1 MNALTASTVAG
12 NYRHALTLIAQ
23 GEDLM
28 YVNLTEW
35 IEARRQ
41 GVSLSDLR
49 KATGVSRD
57 YANALIHLGRLV
69 EASGHRQ
76 GDALPDRGWDALR
89 MDVDA
94 IVRDNVA
101 TLEDLIGDID
111 GTEGLPGLDAL
122 LAVAGDKARASRKRK
137 DRKRQE
143 EETGETGEETPDEGD
158 RQDLADTPPTRGNG
172 ALIADALAALA
183 RVNVET
189 MTDEEATALATLVR
203 QATAMG
209 RAWMDARQETRKAS

>member
-35 IEARRQ
+35 TEARRQ
-41 GVSLSDLR
+41 GVSLSALR

-76 GDALPDRGWDALR
+76 GDPLPDRGWDALR

-101 TLEDLIGDID
+101 TLEDMIGDLD

-122 LAVAGDKARASRKRK
+122 LIVAGDKARASRKRK
-137 DRKRQE
+137 DRAASKATDE
-143 EETGETGEETPDEGD
+143 TPVTGEETGEEGETATP
-158 RQDLADTPPTRGNG
+158 APTRGNA
-172 ALIADALAALA
+172 ALIADALAALS
-183 RVNVET
+183 RVDAQT
-189 MTDEEATALATLVR
+189 MTDEEATALVTLVK

>member
-35 IEARRQ
+35 VEARRQ

-101 TLEDLIGDID
+101 TLEDLIGDMD
-111 GTEGLPGLDAL
+111 GTEGLPGIDAL
-122 LAVAGDKARASRKRK
+122 LVVAGDKARASRKRK
-137 DRKRQE
+137 DRATNKATD
-143 EETGETGEETPDEGD
+143 ETPDTGEETPDEGET
-158 RQDLADTPPTRGNG
+158 ATPAPTRGNA

-189 MTDEEATALATLVR
+189 MTDEEATALASLVK

-209 RAWMDARQETRKAS
+209 RAWLDARQETRKAS

>member
-12 NYRHALTLIAQ
+12 NYRHALALIAQ

-28 YVNLTEW
+28 YINLTEW
-35 IEARRQ
+35 VGARRQ

-94 IVRDNVA
+94 MVRDNVA
-101 TLEDLIGDID
+101 TLEDLIGEMD

-122 LAVAGDKARASRKRK
+122 LVVAGDKARASRKRK

-143 EETGETGEETPDEGD
+143 ETDETPVTGEETPDEGET
-158 RQDLADTPPTRGNG
+158 ATPAPTRANA
-172 ALIADALAALA
+172 ALIADALAAIA
-183 RVNVET
+183 RVDAET

-209 RAWMDARQETRKAS
+209 RAWMDARQETSKAS

>member
-1 MNALTASTVAG
+1 MNAITASTVAG
-12 NYRHALTLIAQ
+12 NYRQALALIAQ
-23 GEDLM
+23 GEDQM

-35 IEARRQ
+35 VDARRQ

-76 GDALPDRGWDALR
+76 GDALPYRGWDALR
-89 MDVDA
+89 QDVDA

-101 TLEDLIGDID
+101 TLDGMVGDLD
-111 GTEGLPGLDAL
+111 GTEGLPGIDAL
-122 LAVAGDKARASRKRK
+122 LVVAGDKARASRKRK
-137 DRKRQE
+137 DRAASKA
-143 EETGETGEETPDEGD
+143 TGETPVTGEEAPDEGET
-158 RQDLADTPPTRGNG
+158 ATPAPTRANA

-183 RVNVET
+183 RVDAGT
-189 MTDEEATALATLVR
+189 MTEEEAAALTTLVR
-203 QATAMG
+203 QATAKG
-209 RAWMDARQETRKAS
+209 RAWLTAREEIRKAS

>member
-1 MNALTASTVAG
+1 MNTPTASTVAG

-23 GEDLM
+23 GEGLM

-35 IEARRQ
+35 VDARRQ

-101 TLEDLIGDID
+101 TLDDMVGDLD
-111 GTEGLPGLDAL
+111 GTEGLPGIDAL

-137 DRKRQE
+137 DKA
-143 EETGETGEETPDEGD
+143 TSKATDVSPETGEETPDEGEE
-158 RQDLADTPPTRGNG
+158 ATPAPTRGNA

-183 RVNVET
+183 RVDAET
-189 MTDEEATALATLVR
+189 MTDEEAAALTTLVR
-203 QATAMG
+203 QATSMG
-209 RAWMDARQETRKAS
+209 RAWLATREEARKAS

>member
-1 MNALTASTVAG
+1 MNAITASTVAG

-28 YVNLTEW
+28 FVNLTEW
-35 IEARRQ
+35 VEARRQ

-76 GDALPDRGWDALR
+76 GDALPNRGWDALR

-94 IVRDNVA
+94 MVRDNVA
-101 TLEDLIGDID
+101 TLEDLIGDMD

-122 LAVAGDKARASRKRK
+122 LADAGEKARASRRRK
-137 DRKRQE
+137 DRAASKA
-143 EETGETGEETPDEGD
+143 TPETGEETPDESET
-158 RQDLADTPPTRGNG
+158 ATPAPTRGNA
-172 ALIADALAALA
+172 ALIADALAALS

-189 MTDEEATALATLVR
+189 MTDEEATALVTLVK

-209 RAWMDARQETRKAS
+209 RSWVDARQETRKTA